1 MDGVI
6 AFGAF
11 TAPEMDFLRSLSFA
25 IVFVNSDQ
33 HNYEFD
39 QIQVDFDQGL
49 KQMAAYLLDK
59 KQYRGIGYIGG
70 VYEHGGVR
78 IGGRRLSGLRR
89 ILEERG
95 LYDPTV
101 FHVGDISRESG
112 YTLAR
117 QAAREGRLAEAML
130 LGSDE
135 VAEGALEAFR
145 ELGLRVPKD
154 VAVIIYQ
161 DIQTLESKWPT
172 GTCIE
177 MFPDYIWE
185 NALEILFGRISQ
197 KRTQAVT
204 VVVTHAHPHRRY
216 GMSAFPV
223 ARARR
228 PLQYICHK
236 QENTGGP
243 NMKKSVSLLLAGA
256 MCAGLLAGCSS
267 SSTSGGASA
276 AASSSTAPSSV
287 VSGEAGSKSIEKLS
301 IAFVPSREPEE
312 IITATEP
319 LKEMLTAELASL
331 GYDVGEVEILCGHQ
345 L

>member
-1 MDGVI
+1 MATIKDAAQSAQVSATTVSRVLNRDDNMSVTPEVRMRIFQAAHALGYVSPRQRRAAAEKTKLIIGVADWLHHPAGQAQHPPFFSVVPGADDDPDQYDVSFIRLVFGQPQPVDGVI

-117 QAAREGRLAEAML
+117 QAAREGRLAKPML

-172 GTCIE
+172 STCIE

-204 VVVTHAHPHRRY
+204 VVVPTHIRI
-216 GMSAFPV
+216 GD
-223 ARARR
+223 
-228 PLQYICHK
+228 
-236 QENTGGP
+236 
-243 NMKKSVSLLLAGA
+243 
-256 MCAGLLAGCSS
+256 
-267 SSTSGGASA
+267 
-276 AASSSTAPSSV
+276 TA
-287 VSGEAGSKSIEKLS
+287 
-301 IAFVPSREPEE
+301 
-312 IITATEP
+312 
-319 LKEMLTAELASL
+319 
-331 GYDVGEVEILCGHQ
+331 
-345 L
+345 

>member
-1 MDGVI
+1 MATIKDV
-6 AFGAF
+6 AQSAQVSA
-11 TAPEMDFLRSLSFA
+11 TTVSRVLNRDDNMSVTPEVRMRIFQAAHALGYVSPRQRRA
-25 IVFVNSDQ
+25 AA
-33 HNYEFD
+33 EK
-39 QIQVDFDQGL
+39 GL

-204 VVVTHAHPHRRY
+204 VVVPTHIRI
-216 GMSAFPV
+216 GD
-223 ARARR
+223 
-228 PLQYICHK
+228 
-236 QENTGGP
+236 
-243 NMKKSVSLLLAGA
+243 
-256 MCAGLLAGCSS
+256 
-267 SSTSGGASA
+267 
-276 AASSSTAPSSV
+276 TA
-287 VSGEAGSKSIEKLS
+287 
-301 IAFVPSREPEE
+301 
-312 IITATEP
+312 
-319 LKEMLTAELASL
+319 
-331 GYDVGEVEILCGHQ
+331 
-345 L
+345 